1 MEEARSPTNADINI
15 DRRATTP
22 HYIDRSSG
30 CRSAS
35 EVRLQLKGEKQPAD
49 IEELRLQLTAE
60 EFEEFM
66 ALLDRPVD
74 PAIFDRARQV
84 LASLPLDPA

>member
-1 MEEARSPTNADINI
+1 MEEARSPTNADTHS
-15 DRRATTP
+15 DRRVTTS
-22 HYIDRSSG
+22 HYIDSSSG
-30 CRSAS
+30 CCSAS

>member
-1 MEEARSPTNADINI
+1 MGTNF
-15 DRRATTP
+15 
-22 HYIDRSSG
+22 
-30 CRSAS
+30 
-35 EVRLQLKGEKQPAD
+35 PAD

-60 EFEEFM
+60 EFEEFV